1 MSKWKEIETYTESK
15 SVNES
20 KFNINRKQAQMILD
34 LKSDELKKMKFLAML
49 DIDKDELKILAKQD
63 PSIIKAIGKQ
73 GGSFRTSMVRKRA
86 NEENELKEARYELE
100 FSPGDFDEMSADDFA
115 DEIQDEL
122 KGDYKIRAKISNY
135 GRKAMGLTFD
145 TNVPKAKMIKVL
157 QDEMGYVVEGVEIQ
171 EQFSTGMIDKLRKA
185 YGPMKGKKIVP
196 GPLMKTFDKIDKNK
210 DALIQ
215 LYKADIPFV
224 SQMAVSRL
232 ISKHNMKGKDINKL
246 REDAPTNSV
255 ASGGVDMNPTGLSKK
270 KRDLDGRTKEYK
282 IHARKLTAQREKR
295 MKKKEMIKGSF
306 VKEVTES
313 MCKFAREEFIVEDN
327 VGTLRNI
334 VKRNQAMPLKFKD
347 GTMKIDLTT
356 ASGLV
361 KNILDGKMKPET
373 LKKITTIINQGKKSQ
388 FLQLVDMMYKGSR

>member
-1 MSKWKEIETYTESK
+1 MSKWKEIETYTESE

-20 KFNINRKQAQMILD
+20 KFNITRKQAQMILD
-34 LKSDELKKMKFLAML
+34 LKSDELKKMRFLAML

-86 NEENELKEARYELE
+86 NEE
-100 FSPGDFDEMSADDFA
+100 
-115 DEIQDEL
+115 
-122 KGDYKIRAKISNY
+122 
-135 GRKAMGLTFD
+135 
-145 TNVPKAKMIKVL
+145 
-157 QDEMGYVVEGVEIQ
+157 VEIQ

-255 ASGGVDMNPTGLSKK
+255 AGGGVDMNPTGLSKK
-270 KRDLDGRTKEYK
+270 KKELDGRTKEYK
-282 IHARKLTAQREKR
+282 IHASKLTAQREKR

-313 MCKFAREEFIVEDN
+313 MCKFAREEFITEDN

>member
-15 SVNES
+15 SVNEG

-34 LKSDELKKMKFLAML
+34 LKSDELKKMRFLAML

-63 PSIIKAIGKQ
+63 PSIVKAIGKQ

-86 NEENELKEARYELE
+86 NEEVELDEKEIKYDGKGPVKMSKKEYDKINKFRKG
-100 FSPGDFDEMSADDFA
+100 SIRGDLYVMATNP
-115 DEIQDEL
+115 
-122 KGDYKIRAKISNY
+122 KG
-135 GRKAMGLTFD
+135 F
-145 TNVPKAKMIKVL
+145 NVLVPVIF
-157 QDEMGYVVEGVEIQ
+157 EEVEIQ

-388 FLQLVDMMYKGSR
+388 FLRLVDMMYKGSR

>member
-1 MSKWKEIETYTESK
+1 MSKWKEIKSYMDSK
-15 SVNES
+15 SVHES
-20 KFNINRKQAQMILD
+20 KFNITRKQAQLILD
-34 LKSDELKKMKFLAML
+34 LKKDELKKMKFLAML
-49 DIDKDELKILAKQD
+49 DIDKDELKVLAKKD
-63 PSIIKAIGKQ
+63 PSIIKAIGRQ
-73 GGSFRTSMVRKRA
+73 GGSFRTSLVRKRA
-86 NEENELKEARYELE
+86 NEEVELDEKEIKYDGKGPIKMSKKEYDKINKFRKG
-100 FSPGDFDEMSADDFA
+100 SIRGDLYVHATNP
-115 DEIQDEL
+115 
-122 KGDYKIRAKISNY
+122 KG
-135 GRKAMGLTFD
+135 F
-145 TNVPKAKMIKVL
+145 NVLVPVIF
-157 QDEMGYVVEGVEIQ
+157 EEVEIQ

-185 YGPMKGKKIVP
+185 YGPLKGKRINP
-196 GPLMKTFDKIDKNK
+196 TPLMKTFDKIDKNK

-255 ASGGVDMNPTGLSKK
+255 ASGGVDMNPTGLSTKK
-270 KRDLDGRTKEYK
+270 KKELDARTKEYK
-282 IHARKLTAQREKR
+282 IHARKLVAQREKR
-295 MKKKEMIKGSF
+295 IKKKEVIKGSF
-306 VKEVTES
+306 VKGVAES
-313 MCKFAREEFIVEDN
+313 MCKFSIEEFIVEDN

-334 VKRNQAMPLKFKD
+334 VKRKQAMPLKFKD

-388 FLQLVDMMYKGSR
+388 FLQLIDMMYKGSR

>member
-1 MSKWKEIETYTESK
+1 MSKWRKIGTYTESK

-34 LKSDELKKMKFLAML
+34 LKSDELKKMQFLAML

-63 PSIIKAIGKQ
+63 PSIVKAIGKQ

-86 NEENELKEARYELE
+86 NEEVELDEKEIKYDGKGPVKMSKKEYDKINKFRKG
-100 FSPGDFDEMSADDFA
+100 SIRGDLYVMATNP
-115 DEIQDEL
+115 
-122 KGDYKIRAKISNY
+122 KG
-135 GRKAMGLTFD
+135 F
-145 TNVPKAKMIKVL
+145 NVLVPVIF
-157 QDEMGYVVEGVEIQ
+157 EEVEIQ

-255 ASGGVDMNPTGLSKK
+255 AGGGVDMNPTGLSKK
-270 KRDLDGRTKEYK
+270 KKELDGRTKEYK
-282 IHARKLTAQREKR
+282 IHANKLTAQREKR
-295 MKKKEMIKGSF
+295 LKKKEMIKGSF
-306 VKEVTES
+306 VKEVVES
-313 MCKFAREEFIVEDN
+313 ISKFAREEFIEEDN
-327 VGTLRNI
+327 VDILRDI
-334 VKRNQAMPLKFKD
+334 VKRKQAKPIKLKD
-347 GTMKIDLTT
+347 GQMKIDMQS
-356 ASGLV
+356 ANAIIKNLV
-361 KNILDGKMKPET
+361 DAPKNMMKDET
-373 LKKITTIINQGKKSQ
+373 RKKVMNIINKGNKTQ
-388 FLQLVDMMYKGSR
+388 FLRLIDMLYK

>member
-1 MSKWKEIETYTESK
+1 MDSK
-15 SVNES
+15 SVHES
-20 KFNINRKQAQMILD
+20 KFNITRKQAQLILD
-34 LKSDELKKMKFLAML
+34 LKKDELKKMKFLAML
-49 DIDKDELKILAKQD
+49 EIDKDEVKQLAKKD
-63 PSIIKAIGKQ
+63 PSITRAIGKQ
-73 GGSFRTSMVRKRA
+73 GGSFRTAMVRKRA
-86 NEENELKEARYELE
+86 NEEL
-100 FSPGDFDEMSADDFA
+100 DM
-115 DEIQDEL
+115 
-122 KGDYKIRAKISNY
+122 
-135 GRKAMGLTFD
+135 
-145 TNVPKAKMIKVL
+145 
-157 QDEMGYVVEGVEIQ
+157 Q

-255 ASGGVDMNPTGLSKK
+255 ASGGVDMNPTGLSTKK
-270 KRDLDGRTKEYK
+270 KKELDARTKEYK
-282 IHARKLTAQREKR
+282 LHREKLKLQREKR
-295 MKKKEMIKGSF
+295 IKKKEVIKGSF
-306 VKEVTES
+306 VKGVAES
-313 MCKFAREEFIVEDN
+313 ISKFSIEEFIVEDN

-334 VKRNQAMPLKFKD
+334 VKRKQAMPLKFKD